1 MYDQFAGIKLVI
13 KAMYIFDTHHVVEYA
28 IIIFSI
34 FSTDDGRITLSLTNH
49 SCLVEINNSKAID
62 NGTWDFFTGIG
73 KDPQDLNQF
82 QTTYTVVIKGV
93 YSSFKL

>member
-1 MYDQFAGIKLVI
+1 MCDQFDGIKLVI
-13 KAMYIFDTHHVVEYA
+13 NIFDTHHVVDYA
-28 IIIFSI
+28 IMTFNI

-49 SCLVEINNSKAID
+49 SCLVKINNSKPID

-82 QTTYTVVIKGV
+82 QTTYTVAIKGV
-93 YSSFKL
+93 YSSFSL